1 MNIDIFKSTP
11 VLSELLRKRGIEGDA
26 ELEEFLSPSPKLA
39 YDPFLLAN
47 MHAGVDLLL
56 DAIYSGSKI
65 VIYGDY
71 DCDGVTSTAL
81 LMKVIGSL
89 TDNVTYYIPSR
100 LDEGYGLNK
109 STVTITSPSSWYIW
123 SMADLLSP

>member
-1 MNIDIFKSTP
+1 M
-11 VLSELLRKRGIEGDA
+11 RKRGIEGDA

-81 LMKVIGSL
+81 LMEGYRLSHRQCDL
-89 TDNVTYYIPSR
+89 YIPSR
-100 LDEGYGLNK
+100 LDEGYGLI
-109 STVTITSPSSWYIW
+109 SQP
-123 SMADLLSP
+123 

>member
-65 VIYGDY
+65 
-71 DCDGVTSTAL
+71 S
-81 LMKVIGSL
+81 
-89 TDNVTYYIPSR
+89 
-100 LDEGYGLNK
+100 
-109 STVTITSPSSWYIW
+109 YIW
-123 SMADLLSP
+123 

>member
-1 MNIDIFKSTP
+1 M
-11 VLSELLRKRGIEGDA
+11 LSELLRKRGIEGDA

-65 VIYGDY
+65 VIY
-71 DCDGVTSTAL
+71 
-81 LMKVIGSL
+81 
-89 TDNVTYYIPSR
+89 R
-100 LDEGYGLNK
+100 L
-109 STVTITSPSSWYIW
+109 SHRQC
-123 SMADLLSP
+123 DLLYTFQT